1 MNHLDIGREWLKDGD
16 CFQLHGQVAEARL
29 SLSAVN
35 RLRVAEAL
43 IAGRLTETDDP
54 LIFTVPARV
63 ERADELATKRGRK
76 RVRLTE
82 LAYASAEGAGR
93 AQTVDP
99 FRWLNLPAA

>member
-1 MNHLDIGREWLKDGD
+1 MNHLDFGREWLKDGD
-16 CFQLHGQVAEARL
+16 CFQLQGQVAEARL

-35 RLRVAEAL
+35 RLRVAEAVL
-43 IAGRLTETDDP
+43 DGRLIETADQ
-54 LIFTVPARV
+54 LVFKVPAHV
-63 ERADELATKRGRK
+63 ERADELETARGRK

-93 AQTVDP
+93 SQTVDP